1 MVGAAD
7 VTSEVTVT
15 SQCGGGGGG
24 GGGAEVCRNT
34 AGQEDAGD
42 LRQGAVFVSTFGG
55 RRIFS
60 NDTVVYTCSTSSG
73 MDAIV
78 SLGRHSVLGASFW
91 RFAYFI
97 DGDLRSFVWLGDAA
111 APAQG
116 GGRKSTT
123 TPLIPVGVDKAPNI
137 DPNLYFVA
145 ITGIKVGSGETV
157 NDKAAAIMT
166 TDTIHFTLLN
176 LVHFDHLK
184 K

>member
-34 AGQEDAGD
+34 AGQEDADD

-78 SLGRHSVLGASFW
+78 SLGRRSVLVRHSG
-91 RFAYFI
+91 
-97 DGDLRSFVWLGDAA
+97 
-111 APAQG
+111 
-116 GGRKSTT
+116 
-123 TPLIPVGVDKAPNI
+123 VGVDKAPNI